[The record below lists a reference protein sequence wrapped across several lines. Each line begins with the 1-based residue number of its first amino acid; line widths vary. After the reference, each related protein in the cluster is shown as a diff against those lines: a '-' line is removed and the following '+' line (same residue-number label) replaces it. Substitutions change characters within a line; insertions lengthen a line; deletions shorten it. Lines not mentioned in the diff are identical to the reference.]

1 MKRGKWPWLKFKIL
15 KWILGWLGISLSV
28 FFAYNY
34 YHNQKQ
40 RFQNK
45 MNLKAERAISRI
57 DSTFK
62 IYETI
67 ITQTQA
73 FFITTQE
80 INNKNFYN
88 YYNNLKDISRFY
100 GIKGLGFTR
109 YVPNE
114 KLEDFLKEI
123 RKEIPDFEVWP
134 LNDDEDYFPVIYLA
148 PESFRT
154 IGYNQGSE
162 NKRKEAIERAIKSA
176 ETIMTGKINFV
187 LEKETT
193 STDPGFIFFRPL
205 YKDETSPSKKN
216 LIGIIFVPFLY
227 QDFFIDGLVEYFGE
241 DFYFKIFVGDDSS
254 PENIIHDTIGDK
266 KDKKNGEFEFKKHMR
281 IFGQDFYLYFYP
293 RSENIEFLRTSFLLL
308 TLGLSF
314 TFLVLKFINDTLK
327 RAEQSSINEYYLQ
340 ESLKARD
347 EFISLASHELKT
359 PLTSLKLRAQLA
371 IRKLQNNH
379 LTSEKIKE
387 FSTEIVKQVDRLERL
402 VNDILDISRIRTGS
416 LSLQPERFNFSQL
429 VEDLINRMGPQ
440 FSTEN
445 DPKLIITNPEINVY
459 WDKLRIE
466 QVITNLLTN
475 AIKYGENSPITVQVV
490 EENSDVLIKVKD
502 EGRGIDQNFR
512 ETIFNRFE
520 RAGISPNEV
529 SGLGLRLY
537 ITYQI
542 VTGHS
547 GKIWVQSEL
556 GKGSTF
562 HIKLPKNPIF

>member
-1 MKRGKWPWLKFKIL
+1 MKRGKWPWLKFKTL

-254 PENIIHDTIGDK
+254 PENIIHDTLGDK

-379 LTSEKIKE
+379 LTSEKIKDI
-387 FSTEIVKQVDRLERL
+387 STEIVKQVDRLERL
-402 VNDILDISRIRTGS
+402 VNDILDISRIRTGN

-529 SGLGLRLY
+529 SGLGLGLY

>member
-254 PENIIHDTIGDK
+254 PENIIHDTLGDK

-379 LTSEKIKE
+379 LTSEKIKDI
-387 FSTEIVKQVDRLERL
+387 STEIVKQVDRLERL
-402 VNDILDISRIRTGS
+402 VNDILDISRIRTGN

-529 SGLGLRLY
+529 SGLGLGLY

>member
-1 MKRGKWPWLKFKIL
+1 
-15 KWILGWLGISLSV
+15 
-28 FFAYNY
+28 
-34 YHNQKQ
+34 
-40 RFQNK
+40 
-45 MNLKAERAISRI
+45 
-57 DSTFK
+57 
-62 IYETI
+62 
-67 ITQTQA
+67 
-73 FFITTQE
+73 
-80 INNKNFYN
+80 
-88 YYNNLKDISRFY
+88 
-100 GIKGLGFTR
+100 
-109 YVPNE
+109 
-114 KLEDFLKEI
+114 
-123 RKEIPDFEVWP
+123 
-134 LNDDEDYFPVIYLA
+134 
-148 PESFRT
+148 
-154 IGYNQGSE
+154 
-162 NKRKEAIERAIKSA
+162 
-176 ETIMTGKINFV
+176 
-187 LEKETT
+187 
-193 STDPGFIFFRPL
+193 
-205 YKDETSPSKKN
+205 
-216 LIGIIFVPFLY
+216 
-227 QDFFIDGLVEYFGE
+227 
-241 DFYFKIFVGDDSS
+241 
-254 PENIIHDTIGDK
+254 K

-402 VNDILDISRIRTGS
+402 VNDILDFSRIRTGN

-529 SGLGLRLY
+529 SGLGLGLY

>member
-88 YYNNLKDISRFY
+88 YYNNLKDISPFY

-187 LEKETT
+187 LEKGTT

-254 PENIIHDTIGDK
+254 PENIIHDTLGDK

-402 VNDILDISRIRTGS
+402 VNDILDFSRIRTGN

-529 SGLGLRLY
+529 SGLGLGLY